1 MTGAAGAVPG
11 FRPENELE
19 RRVASD
25 PVLAEGLAWGKP
37 RSGHPEGRVGEHVA
51 DLLRTLDSWGEPG
64 ARRGELRV
72 MVLVHDALKYKVQ
85 HWRPRT
91 GENHHAMRAR
101 RFAERYTGDER
112 LLVAIELH
120 DRPYSI
126 WRRLKRSGRPPD
138 EALDEMLARIPDPA
152 LFLRFVELD
161 GSAEGKDPEPVRW
174 LTEQLERRGLDIGSP
189 SRA

>member
-11 FRPENELE
+11 FRPETELE
-19 RRVASD
+19 QRVASD
-25 PVLAEGLAWGKP
+25 PKLAEGLAWGKP

-51 DLLRTLDSWGEPG
+51 DLVRTLDSWGEPEP
-64 ARRGELRV
+64 RRSELRF
-72 MVLVHDALKYKVQ
+72 MALVHDALKCKVQ

-101 RFAERYTGDER
+101 RFAEGYTGDER
-112 LLVAIELH
+112 VLAAIELH

-126 WRRLKRSGRPPD
+126 WRRCKRTGRPQN
-138 EALDEMLARIPDPA
+138 EALDEMLARIPDRS

-161 GSAEGKDPEPVRW
+161 GSTEGKDPEPVRW
-174 LTEQLERRGLDIGSP
+174 LAEQLERRP
-189 SRA
+189 